1 MKIIKQL
8 IQKEKPNQ
16 IISVG
21 DVVTLNLIKSQ
32 IPIKVMIIDGR
43 AQRRSAQPIKV
54 ETQKTL
60 YVKNPPGTI
69 TSDAWT
75 IVQQA
80 FEQSKTTK
88 VFVDGEE
95 DLLTLVAVIRAP
107 ANSIVIYGQPKE
119 GVVAIKVTT
128 QTKRRMLKII
138 DLMHPAFE
146 KPK

>member
-8 IQKEKPNQ
+8 IQEEKPNQ

-54 ETQKTL
+54 KTQKTL
-60 YVKNPPGTI
+60 YLKNPPGTI

-128 QTKRRMLKII
+128 QTKKRMLKII